1 VEEKIDPA
9 TARLLMENDVEE
21 VDVRPSIIIR
31 SVFTCESENGV
42 CAKCY
47 GMDLSNHKIVNIGEA
62 VGVVA
67 AQSIGEPGTQLTMRT
82 FHTGGIASTSDITQG
97 LPRAEELFEARKK
110 LKETPAIFSTVRGF
124 VKDIKN
130 EERKTKI
137 FIEDYDGG
145 ISDFELTSAHKTRVS
160 IGDKVLPGGALS
172 TGAIRPRELMS
183 ELSVDATFAYMLR
196 EIKRVYSE
204 QGVDIHN
211 KHIEII
217 ISQMLGKVEI
227 VDPGDTDY
235 MIGDLVSVN
244 EVKRENER
252 LLKNNAKVN
261 DNRKK
266 AIKKRLLKHILVK
279 RDGKIDEIAKQGDE
293 ITVELLKELVDEGV
307 KELEAFADNIEEKL
321 IYQINMKDPVK
332 YRRKLLRITK
342 ASLKREGWLSAASFQ
357 QTSQVL
363 TESALK
369 ASVDELLG
377 VKENVIIGQLV
388 PAGTGM
394 DWYSGVTYEENVQK
408 EKQENVG

>member
-1 VEEKIDPA
+1 
-9 TARLLMENDVEE
+9 
-21 VDVRPSIIIR
+21 
-31 SVFTCESENGV
+31 
-42 CAKCY
+42 
-47 GMDLSNHKIVNIGEA
+47 
-62 VGVVA
+62 
-67 AQSIGEPGTQLTMRT
+67 
-82 FHTGGIASTSDITQG
+82 
-97 LPRAEELFEARKK
+97 
-110 LKETPAIFSTVRGF
+110 
-124 VKDIKN
+124 
-130 EERKTKI
+130 
-137 FIEDYDGG
+137 
-145 ISDFELTSAHKTRVS
+145 
-160 IGDKVLPGGALS
+160 
-172 TGAIRPRELMS
+172 MS
-183 ELSVDATFAYMLR
+183 ELSVDATFQYMLR

-266 AIKKRLLKHILVK
+266 ALNKRLLKHVLVK
-279 RDGKIDEIAKQGDE
+279 RDGRIDEIAKQGDE
-293 ITVELLKELVDEGV
+293 ITSENLKEFIDAGI
-307 KELEAFADNIEEKL
+307 KDLEAFSENIEDKL
-321 IYQINMKDPVK
+321 VYQINMKNPVK